1 MCPRGSPRLTLLT
14 SRCSDRPYS
23 PAKVEFKLLRMRPTC
38 SIVHIECVACPGPV
52 FLLRSV
58 CRSPAIHHVR
68 TAPVSASRAIV
79 CGLYEGSPIGSVKRK
94 IAPRGWFAAAD
105 SRPP

>member
-1 MCPRGSPRLTLLT
+1 VPARLAAVDPSDLEMQRQALFAGQ
-14 SRCSDRPYS
+14 SRIQVIAD
-23 PAKVEFKLLRMRPTC
+23 AAC
-38 SIVHIECVACPGPV
+38 SIVHIECVACLGPV